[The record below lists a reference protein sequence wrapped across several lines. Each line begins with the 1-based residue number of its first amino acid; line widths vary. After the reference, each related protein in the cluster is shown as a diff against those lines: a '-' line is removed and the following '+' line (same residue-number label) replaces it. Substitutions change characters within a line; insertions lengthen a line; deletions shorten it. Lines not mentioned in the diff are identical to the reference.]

1 MARKIIAVAA
11 ILMFVSAM
19 VGCESIPQEHKGAAA
34 GAGIGAAAG
43 TLGGIVFGQGVGAA
57 VAGGLIGAL
66 VGGVIGHYAY
76 DKQKTQ
82 DQTAKE
88 YNYKPASGEMVTIES
103 ANASPATVA
112 PGGKV
117 DMNVRYAVLTPDPK
131 AVVNVQEVREI
142 RHNGALVGRPTVNVQ
157 REGGTY
163 SSDIPLTLPADAKK
177 GVYTVLTTVTIS
189 QASDSRETSFT
200 VQ

>member
-1 MARKIIAVAA
+1 MARRIIAVTVIVMFLAA
-11 ILMFVSAM
+11 L
-19 VGCESIPQEHKGAAA
+19 VGCESIPQEHRGAAA

-43 TLGGIVFGQGVGAA
+43 TVGGIVFGQGVGAA

-76 DKQKTQ
+76 DKQKSQ
-82 DQTAKE
+82 EATAKE
-88 YNYKPASGEMVTIES
+88 YNYQPASGELVRIES
-103 ANASPATVA
+103 AGATPAKVA

-117 DMNVRYAVLTPDPK
+117 DMNLTYAVLTPDPK
-131 AVVNVQEVREI
+131 AIANVQEVREI
-142 RHNGALVGRPTVNVQ
+142 RHNGELVGRPTVNVQ

-163 SSDIPLTLPADAKK
+163 TSDIPLTLPADAKK
-177 GVYTVLTTVTIS
+177 GAYTVLTTVSTG
-189 QASDSRETSFT
+189 QASDSRQTSFT

>member
-1 MARKIIAVAA
+1 MARKIVALTV
-11 ILMFVSAM
+11 ILMFLAAM
-19 VGCESIPQEHKGAAA
+19 VGCESIPQEHRGAAA

-43 TLGGIVFGQGVGAA
+43 TLGGIVFGQGAGAA

-82 DQTAKE
+82 EQTAKQ
-88 YNYKPASGEMVTIES
+88 YNYQPASGEMVSIEKAS
-103 ANASPATVA
+103 VSPATVA

-117 DMNVRYAVLTPDPK
+117 DMNLTYAVLTPDPK

-142 RHNGALVGRPTVNVQ
+142 RHNGALVGKPTVSVQ

-163 SSDIPLTLPADAKK
+163 SSDVPLTLPADAKK
-177 GVYTVLTTVTIS
+177 GTYTVLTTVTIN
-189 QASDSRETSFT
+189 QASDSRESSFT